1 MKTRFAP
8 YWVDSMVRVIALV
21 VVGLT
26 LSGCVEPWVK
36 PYEREILADP
46 LMNLSRDPVSDKYRQ
61 HVYDTREGAR
71 GAGVSQ
77 GGGCG
82 CN

>member
-1 MKTRFAP
+1 MKTRFVPCWAA
-8 YWVDSMVRVIALV
+8 SMLRVLALAAV

-26 LSGCVEPWVK
+26 GCIEPWVK

-46 LMNLSRDPVSDKYRQ
+46 LMNLSRDPVADKYRQ

>member
-1 MKTRFAP
+1 MKPRNLISILLITA
-8 YWVDSMVRVIALV
+8 AL
-21 VVGLT
+21 
-26 LSGCVEPWVK
+26 SSCAKEPLVK
-36 PYEREILADP
+36 PYEREFLADP
-46 LMNLSRDPVSDKYRQ
+46 IMTFSRDPIADWQRA
-61 HVYDTREGAR
+61 HVYETREAAR

>member
-1 MKTRFAP
+1 MRK
-8 YWVDSMVRVIALV
+8 VIYLAL
-21 VVGLT
+21 GLGVM
-26 LSGCVEPWVK
+26 LSTTGCQLEPWVK
-36 PYEREILADP
+36 PYERELLAEP
-46 LMNLSRDPVSDKYRQ
+46 IMSLSRDPIADKYRQ
-61 HVYDTREGAR
+61 HVYDVREGAR